1 MCIKTEYVL
10 RTFRARLY
18 DEEKTNVCRVN
29 RARHIPDLSDSNHCG
44 YFLSNTRP
52 VRFQREK
59 KIGYTAKPGEVSL
72 LMNAEKS
79 FSLRES
85 GRLPFFST
93 S

>member
-29 RARHIPDLSDSNHCG
+29 RARHIPDLSDDDEPTTVDSS
-44 YFLSNTRP
+44 FSTR
-52 VRFQREK
+52 EEE
-59 KIGYTAKPGEVSL
+59 IGYTAKPGEVSL